1 MTIKEFINQFFA
13 EKVEYNEDS
22 GLFYETDFW
31 YAWDKLDNELDE
43 GGAQWCFEWYEESPQ
58 ISKAR
63 ENFIKNAVT
72 NYIKKYLYLKYTNG
86 GYSYDKIQVA

>member
-1 MTIKEFINQFFA
+1 MTIKEFINHFF
-13 EKVEYNEDS
+13 EDKVGYDEDRW
-22 GLFYETDFW
+22 LFYEQDFW

-58 ISKAR
+58 ISKVR
-63 ENFIKNAVT
+63 ENFIKNAVD
-72 NYIKKYLYLKYTNG
+72 NYIKKHLYSKYTNG